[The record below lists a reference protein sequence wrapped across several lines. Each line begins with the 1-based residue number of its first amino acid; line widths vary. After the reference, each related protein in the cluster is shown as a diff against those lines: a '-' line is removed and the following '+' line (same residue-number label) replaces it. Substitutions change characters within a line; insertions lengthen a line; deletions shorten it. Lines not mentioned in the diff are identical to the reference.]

1 MKKQLTVPAIGQ
13 TFSRDLMPQIGP
25 ESIKDFQ
32 KYLKA
37 HGIGYNMAE
46 MPTGSLKATQSEFD
60 GGKILEL
67 MGTKNKDPIITSKDD
82 HVLDGHHR
90 WLAKH
95 NNGKTSIRSCQV
107 DLPILDLVRVAKE
120 YRNVL
125 NEDITHKDFEPMMNH
140 FKDFASN
147 YLKIKSAPP
156 VHLIRD
162 FDATSFGG
170 YQPGDKLIRLHT
182 KNRHPMDIFRTL
194 AHELVHHK
202 QHEDNRIKDPK
213 EAGKT
218 GSPFEDEANAIAGR
232 IMRNYGQ
239 KHPKSFELTSLTE
252 ACWKSYHQ
260 PKKQKLKPKKGKP
273 GQFVPNCVPN
283 KVDEMKNYEG
293 AEAKQRTS
301 TDLEF
306 TKFLEED
313 IDRKDTSLREWGKT
327 SLANMYRKDTPGQ
340 WNEEKCGCSKCMIKA
355 RITEKKLEM
364 GSNSPVYREYE
375 GMGKVAIGNLQGQ
388 GIYEAIKLRKRKLEE
403 DGVLDTASGAVGL
416 PVSDSIGPEFG
427 VAKSPSLI
435 GGLTGVAQPITGFG
449 PAGSLYPFGTYG
461 MAEAKSFRQIRES
474 WDARYGGDKY
484 QPVGMSA
491 SGEKDGLDEE
501 LPGLWANIRAKRA
514 RGERMRKK
522 GEKGAPTEAQL
533 RSAKGLDEESEAW
546 QRKEG
551 KNPEGGLNKK
561 GVESYRRSHPG
572 SKLSTAVTTD
582 PSKLKPGSKKAK
594 RRLSFCRRMKGM
606 KNKLT
611 SAKTAHDPDSR
622 INKSLRKWNC

>member
-37 HGIGYNMAE
+37 HGIGYNMTE

-60 GGKILEL
+60 GGKVLEL
-67 MGTKNKDPIITSKDD
+67 MGVKNKDPIITSKDD

-90 WLAKH
+90 WLANH
-95 NNGKTSIRSCQV
+95 NSGIDTTRACQV

-125 NEDITHKDFEPMMNH
+125 NEDLTHKDFEPLMNH

-147 YLKIKSAPP
+147 YLKIKKPPP
-156 VHLIRD
+156 VHLIKD

-170 YQPGDKLIRLHT
+170 YQPGGKLIRLHT
-182 KNRHPMDIFRTL
+182 QNRHPMDIFRTL

-202 QHEDNRIKDPK
+202 QHEEKRIKDPK

-218 GSPFEDEANAIAGR
+218 GSPFEDEANAVAGR
-232 IMRNYGQ
+232 IMREYGQ

-252 ACWKSYHQ
+252 ACWKGYYQ
-260 PKKQKLKPKKGKP
+260 PKKQKLKPKKGSP
-273 GQFVPNCVPN
+273 GQFVPNCVP
-283 KVDEMKNYEG
+283 KKKIDEMKYTEKAKN
-293 AEAKQRTS
+293 KQRTS

-306 TKFLEED
+306 TKFLEEEMNRTDTHLRD
-313 IDRKDTSLREWGKT
+313 IGTDSSVL
-327 SLANMYRKDTPGQ
+327 MYKKDTPGQ
-340 WNEEKCGCSKCMIKA
+340 WNEESCGCSKCMTKA
-355 RITEKKLEM
+355 RITEKALEM
-364 GSNSPVYREYE
+364 GSNRPVYREYE

-461 MAEAKSFRQIRES
+461 IAEARSFKEIRES

-491 SGEKDGLDEE
+491 SGEKYMDENVDKASMACNKPRAE
-501 LPGLWANIRAKRA
+501 PHGHGEQGKSHIVKACAGGKEKIIRFGQLGVKGSPKKEGESKAYANRRKRFQARHAKNIAKGKMSAAYWANK
-514 RGERMRKK
+514 
-522 GEKGAPTEAQL
+522 
-533 RSAKGLDEESEAW
+533 
-546 QRKEG
+546 
-551 KNPEGGLNKK
+551 
-561 GVESYRRSHPG
+561 V
-572 SKLSTAVTTD
+572 
-582 PSKLKPGSKKAK
+582 
-594 RRLSFCRRMKGM
+594 
-606 KNKLT
+606 
-611 SAKTAHDPDSR
+611 
-622 INKSLRKWNC
+622 KW